1 MKDEALAISAYLRLK
16 TLWTGM
22 PATRRKKY
30 KAPLTGSEPFSPG
43 RDPVSAADAV
53 GGVTAQLGWEKT
65 LAQASLLTD
74 WAEIVGP
81 DTAQNSVVEK
91 FEDGIVTVRCSSTA
105 WSTQLNLIS
114 VDVLTQVLREHPDAG
129 VEKIVF
135 IGPNA
140 PSWKRGPKSVPG
152 RGARDTYG

>member
-1 MKDEALAISAYLRLK
+1 MNEEGLAAVAYLRLK
-16 TLWTGM
+16 TLWTGI

-30 KAPLTGSEPFSPG
+30 KAAPIGSEPFSPG
-43 RDPVSAADAV
+43 RDPVSAGDAL
-53 GGVTAQLGWEKT
+53 GGVTAQLGWEQT
-65 LAQASLLTD
+65 LAQATLITD

-81 DTAQNSVVEK
+81 DTAQNSAVEK
-91 FEDGIVTVRCSSTA
+91 FEAGVVTVRCSSTA

-114 VDVLTQVLREHPDAG
+114 VDILTQVLREHPDAG
-129 VEKIVF
+129 VHKITF